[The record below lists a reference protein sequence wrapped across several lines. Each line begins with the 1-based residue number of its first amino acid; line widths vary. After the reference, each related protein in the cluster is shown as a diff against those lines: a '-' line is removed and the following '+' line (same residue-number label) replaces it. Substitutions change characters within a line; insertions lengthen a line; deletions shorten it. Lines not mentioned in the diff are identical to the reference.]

1 MKNHLLRAL
10 LHVFISDIIIYPTK
24 IFTFSCSYIYSSYF
38 FNLIYLFYFKYNTL
52 IIIIVD
58 DLFNKLINILLYI
71 LTSKINNLNLWDN
84 SILIDLYS
92 MISWIFLNFM
102 FYTQLNNILPFISLK
117 PQIINPNI
125 LFRFIST
132 KITSW
137 SDSIFFE
144 TYEFYLDNLKS
155 KSMIPIIF
163 IYLLWY
169 ILYIQLRYKIIK
181 IINISLNIYF

>member
-71 LTSKINNLNLWDN
+71 LTSKINNH
-84 SILIDLYS
+84 DL
-92 MISWIFLNFM
+92 
-102 FYTQLNNILPFISLK
+102 
-117 PQIINPNI
+117 
-125 LFRFIST
+125 
-132 KITSW
+132 
-137 SDSIFFE
+137 
-144 TYEFYLDNLKS
+144 
-155 KSMIPIIF
+155 
-163 IYLLWY
+163 
-169 ILYIQLRYKIIK
+169 
-181 IINISLNIYF
+181 